1 MFKSD
6 TSSSVFLNLD
16 RAKIV
21 AHKAFRDVT
30 LATCK
35 TGLNHC
41 TM

>member
-6 TSSSVFLNLD
+6 TSASVFLNLD

-21 AHKAFRDVT
+21 AHKAWRDVT
-30 LATCK
+30 LAPCK
-35 TGLNHC
+35 PGLNHC